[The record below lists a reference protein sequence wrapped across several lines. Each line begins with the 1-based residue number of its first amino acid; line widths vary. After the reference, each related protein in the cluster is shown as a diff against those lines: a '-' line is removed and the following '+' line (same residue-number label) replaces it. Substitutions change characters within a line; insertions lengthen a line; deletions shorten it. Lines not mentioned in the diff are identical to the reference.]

1 MANLDE
7 ARRELLDALFHDL
20 PMRDLVELC
29 AGLVDSPLRF
39 TTMEHPE
46 SGILSRDYPAEDFQ
60 NWRSFVLENGHVNDN
75 YEVFLSEEYGLQNY
89 GRAFIFRN
97 DPAILPRILCLSY
110 AGARRAGHISIPQ
123 GAVPL
128 EEIDPDVVL
137 LCAQALALAYFGGSG
152 QHEEQQNEKAME
164 ALLSNKD
171 LTYPQLIAVASSN
184 VFPESGL
191 LQLLAI
197 SLERRE
203 MRKLFPLLCGRISS
217 LCRTTWVTRTDTD
230 AAVLME
236 SKVLSG
242 HVLDLI
248 GEQLRES
255 GCRGVLSP
263 VYPRI
268 METAAWHRRLVRIMP
283 VAQVEGGLALM
294 RYEDYA
300 DVGLYCEAGL
310 PEEELIRFVPPKL
323 IAISEYDDAH
333 GTHYLET
340 LSALLRYN
348 GNQHLAAA
356 ALYIHINTLTYRLR
370 QMKDLFSLSL
380 TEENAL
386 LHIAFGLRL
395 LSYIRAKRLHR
406 ERLAKV

>member
-1 MANLDE
+1 MANQDE
-7 ARRELLDALFHDL
+7 ARRELLDALFHNL

-29 AGLVDSPLRF
+29 AGLIGSPLRF
-39 TTMEHPE
+39 TSMEHPE
-46 SGILSRDYPAEDFQ
+46 GGILSRDYPAGDFQ

-75 YEVFLSEEYGLQNY
+75 YGIFLSEEYGLQNY
-89 GRAFIFRN
+89 GHAYIFRK
-97 DPAILPRILCLSY
+97 DPDILPRILCLSY

-128 EEIDPDVVL
+128 EEIDPDVVF

-171 LTYPQLIAVASSN
+171 MTYPQLIAVASST

-191 LQLLAI
+191 FRLLTV

-230 AAVLME
+230 AAMLME

-248 GEQLRES
+248 GEQMREN

-263 VYPRI
+263 IYPRI
-268 METAAWHRRLVRIMP
+268 METAAWHRRLVRILP
-283 VAQVEGGLALM
+283 VAQAEGLALM

-300 DVGLYCEAGL
+300 DMGLYFETGL
-310 PEEELIRFVPPKL
+310 PEEDLIRFVPPKL
-323 IAISEYDDAH
+323 TAISQYDEAH
-333 GTHYLET
+333 GTHYLDT
-340 LSALLRYN
+340 LSALLRCG